1 MNIIETL
8 PFEMGISNDYRR
20 AIHNSIVNH
29 VYNHLGGGHD
39 PTKCLSSVSK
49 SLYHSMKYWLV
60 YRILLGF
67 PMISRSWIIRI
78 PNILGSIIPSS

>member
-39 PTKCLSSVSK
+39 PTKCLSSVQN
-49 SLYHSMKYWLV
+49 
-60 YRILLGF
+60 
-67 PMISRSWIIRI
+67 P
-78 PNILGSIIPSS
+78 SIIL

>member
-39 PTKCLSSVSK
+39 PTKCLGSVQN
-49 SLYHSMKYWLV
+49 
-60 YRILLGF
+60 
-67 PMISRSWIIRI
+67 P
-78 PNILGSIIPSS
+78 SIIL